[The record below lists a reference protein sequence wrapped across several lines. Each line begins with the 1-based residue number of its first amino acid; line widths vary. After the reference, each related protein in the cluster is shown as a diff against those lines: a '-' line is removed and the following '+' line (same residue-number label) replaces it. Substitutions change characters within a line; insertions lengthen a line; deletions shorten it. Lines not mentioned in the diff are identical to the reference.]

1 MSQLKETMKE
11 QSSSTGEDVSRTAEQ
26 EDTVENLTTSKKSPP
41 DAENCSENAVTV
53 EIAMSTLP
61 ADEVEVRI
69 YVWY

>member
-1 MSQLKETMKE
+1 MKE

-26 EDTVENLTTSKKSPP
+26 EDTVENLTISKKSPP
-41 DAENCSENAVTV
+41 DAENCCENAVTV